1 MGVCERGGFIFFF
14 MYSLSLSLS
23 ISLLRYRNVDF
34 ALYARA
40 IDRKKSDDALL
51 FIHFFP
57 YFFDPLFVV
66 HNQEKK
72 AEERARAR
80 YAGGR
85 VSIHSH
91 YFISLYYY
99 YYYNIKL
106 L

>member
-1 MGVCERGGFIFFF
+1 MRFYLSAFFRTF
-14 MYSLSLSLS
+14 STAGPA
-23 ISLLRYRNVDF
+23 F
-34 ALYARA
+34 CQ
-40 IDRKKSDDALL
+40 
-51 FIHFFP
+51 
-57 YFFDPLFVV
+57 FVV

-99 YYYNIKL
+99 YYYIFKL